1 VAERRSYSDQGEAKN
16 TGHPA
21 VTSCGVVMLGIRPG
35 WPSALVLLLAIV
47 GVAVV
52 VSQNFPVER
61 SAYDSFMRDK
71 LGRIDGLPIDIGIS
85 AMWRARIAI
94 VGTGYVAAMYRA
106 APTSFGAGLPDS
118 K

>member
-1 VAERRSYSDQGEAKN
+1 MCDRVAERRSYSDQGEAKN

-21 VTSCGVVMLGIRPG
+21 VTSYGLVIWPG

-52 VSQNFPVER
+52 VSQNFPVDR

-71 LGRIDGLPIDIGIS
+71 LGRIDALPIS
-85 AMWRARIAI
+85 A
-94 VGTGYVAAMYRA
+94 
-106 APTSFGAGLPDS
+106 
-118 K
+118 